1 MPRLA
6 GRERGIGCDGEHMD
20 AKRHQAGQRQADRH
34 VVVDAQHIRA
44 QALIDFGAT
53 SPGCA
58 LPPAGTSVAVEVGHV
73 FL

>member
-6 GRERGIGCDGEHMD
+6 SRERGIGCDGEHMD
-20 AKRHQAGQRQADRH
+20 AQRNQAGERQADRH
-34 VVVDAQHIRA
+34 IVVDAQHIRA

-53 SPGCA
+53 GPGYA
-58 LPPAGTSVAVEVGHV
+58 LPPAGTRVAVEVGHV